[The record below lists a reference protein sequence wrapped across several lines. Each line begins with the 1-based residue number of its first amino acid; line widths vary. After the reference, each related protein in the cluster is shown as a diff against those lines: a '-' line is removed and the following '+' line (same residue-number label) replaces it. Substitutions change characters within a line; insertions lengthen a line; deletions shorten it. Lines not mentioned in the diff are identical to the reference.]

1 MPRRND
7 DLQRLL
13 SEYQRKYGELSAE
26 VIELIKKYLDE
37 GKTANAAVTQAL
49 KETGFFSRY
58 EPELIAVVASAAL
71 KGLNKP
77 QTNDAVLRKILLHEE
92 WAPDKMNLSQRLH
105 GARPEIRQTIIDSLT
120 TSMRLGKAWIQTA
133 RDLYDGYGYGNKTAQ
148 SEVPEYLKRL
158 IDHSRKVLT
167 GDQTAMDKYQAAI
180 KQAEYQINKLSSGD
194 APTKALKAAYSEL
207 LDATVKLNQE
217 AIDRA
222 IKVAVEEKSR
232 YITERIARTEISAAW
247 GEAFFAKHLD
257 DSDVIAFRWVLN
269 SRHPRYD
276 ICDVYATVDL
286 FGLGPG
292 VYPKGKYPRRPAHPH
307 CMCPI
312 EPVFAGEIH
321 IDPGKEEDML
331 KKASFNPKVLDEF
344 LESLPH
350 DKQLQL
356 LGQAGLKAWDQGES
370 WQNHL
375 RLWEGI
381 ESVKPR
387 INPNSFA
394 DLSGKSLDTEVEK
407 WYNKTVKAEPKI
419 TRKIQSIVERAGGTM
434 EGLEFRLKTKD
445 SYLRKVESDFNL
457 AVKNDPSI
465 TRAYVAGKIN
475 DAIRYTAI
483 ADEDNL
489 YAVYRRIVS
498 QLKMNGY
505 EVVKLKNT
513 WFDTVNPYRGVNAVI
528 HSPDGQNFELQFH
541 TPASF
546 DLKQNKLHE
555 LYEEFRLSTTSA
567 SQREKLRLQMMQL
580 SQGLKRPR
588 NIEKIR

>member
-567 SQREKLRLQMMQL
+567 SQREKLRLQMIQL

>member
-580 SQGLKRPR
+580 SQGLKKPR